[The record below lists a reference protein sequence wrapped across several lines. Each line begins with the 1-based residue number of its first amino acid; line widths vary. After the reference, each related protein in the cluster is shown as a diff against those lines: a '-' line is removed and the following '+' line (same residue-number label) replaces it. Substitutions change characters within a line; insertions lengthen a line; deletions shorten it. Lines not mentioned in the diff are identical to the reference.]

1 MGRKPKPAWCLPR
14 RRLRLDPRRSNP
26 TACTERPCCAPT
38 RSPQPSFRSV
48 RVRTPT
54 LLVLVPR
61 GQFSCAV
68 LVEPRGC
75 PALGMLPVDR
85 LAMLVKFEEAREDRE
100 TSVITQSLSCTITSS
115 ALTRSERLACRLPPR
130 SAAVCAF
137 SLASM
142 FTERD
147 TRPWSLRA
155 WPSESAANCASPV
168 CLHNGWPEL
177 TKPI

>member
-130 SAAVCAF
+130 SAGPERCQWQRQVIVPGYGARCQAHSQCG
-137 SLASM
+137 SLC
-142 FTERD
+142 
-147 TRPWSLRA
+147 
-155 WPSESAANCASPV
+155 PSPAA
-168 CLHNGWPEL
+168 GYG
-177 TKPI
+177 